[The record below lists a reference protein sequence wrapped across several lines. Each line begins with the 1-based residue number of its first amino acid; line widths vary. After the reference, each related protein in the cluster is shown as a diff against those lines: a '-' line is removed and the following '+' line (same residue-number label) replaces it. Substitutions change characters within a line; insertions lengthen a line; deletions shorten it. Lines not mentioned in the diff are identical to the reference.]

1 LVLILVM
8 ALTGTEHPPAAGT
21 VFTMATRPWG
31 LEIMVVI
38 IAAAVI
44 LAGFR
49 AVLGHRLKDL
59 L

>member
-1 LVLILVM
+1 M